1 MQSCLPTGG
10 ELKNYFT
17 FFERIYLH
25 SCLPTWAQQRSA
37 AVISSV
43 GVFTVMLT
51 AAWSWRE
58 NVLHECKVTEKIWEK
73 KEWIRVSS
81 ECWINWEFMWIYVTR
96 SYCTVK
102 NLIWLFGANKHW
114 INKPSWI
121 KKNYFQV
128 KSWHFS
134 AFSSPPTSLSTIWLW
149 FFLFPQSETIA
160 TLSPPGSAPRKG
172 EAAPSSG
179 TSGRLPSVDRQRHP
193 LKKQHLSESVKETLR
208 GETASEAACGEAS
221 GMFLPSLR
229 DFTIL
234 ALGLI
239 IVRYKGI
246 KQVNLRIGWT

>member
-25 SCLPTWAQQRSA
+25 SCLPTWAQQ
-37 AVISSV
+37 ISSV

-121 KKNYFQV
+121 KKKTIFKSRVDISLHSPALQRLFQP
-128 KSWHFS
+128 SDCDSFC
-134 AFSSPPTSLSTIWLW
+134 
-149 FFLFPQSETIA
+149 FLN
-160 TLSPPGSAPRKG
+160 
-172 EAAPSSG
+172 
-179 TSGRLPSVDRQRHP
+179 
-193 LKKQHLSESVKETLR
+193 LK
-208 GETASEAACGEAS
+208 
-221 GMFLPSLR
+221 P
-229 DFTIL
+229 
-234 ALGLI
+234 
-239 IVRYKGI
+239 
-246 KQVNLRIGWT
+246 